1 MPGGGDPAGGAVCR
15 QAAAGSGDDRPGDR
29 GRGATRAVH
38 RRWTYG
44 QAKRLQAWLEDQD
57 VSYVMAV
64 RCSDT
69 LTTPAGKQR
78 ADALIAAVPAA
89 ARQDNDQVGTKASY
103 ISPSLA

>member
-1 MPGGGDPAGGAVCR
+1 MIA
-15 QAAAGSGDDRPGDR
+15 QAIAAGVSFGGS
-29 GRGATRAVH
+29 

-78 ADALIAAVPAA
+78 ADALIAAVPGRCLAGQRSGRDESLMHPA
-89 ARQDNDQVGTKASY
+89 IAS
-103 ISPSLA
+103 P

>member
-1 MPGGGDPAGGAVCR
+1 VPGGGDPAGGAVCR

-29 GRGATRAVH
+29 GRGVIRAVH
-38 RRWTYG
+38 RRWICG
-44 QAKRLQAWLEDQD
+44 QAKRLQARPEDRD

-64 RCSDT
+64 RYSDT

>member
-1 MPGGGDPAGGAVCR
+1 MRDENTRNTIIFFVCAAIMLMAYQFFVADP
-15 QAAAGSGDDRPGDR
+15 
-29 GRGATRAVH
+29 
-38 RRWTYG
+38 